1 MFKGLLRHL
10 NILNLLLISI
20 LVLLTR
26 YALYPSPEP
35 KIRVTLSSQQK
46 GIVEDNSKEM
56 DLTSSSPADYM
67 VIAEQNPFHPER
79 KIPVEKKAEQ
89 PLPKPDF
96 VLYGTLITDDLSLA
110 YMEDKKAPVS
120 TPGRGNR
127 QTPLKVGQSLSGFT
141 LKEIEPEK
149 VVMVRGE
156 EIMTVYLNDPKRPK
170 TREIAP
176 SSAAV
181 AAHQQSTIRGKGPS
195 ATPQTTQQTQQP
207 SAPLADTV
215 VKSQAPLPTT
225 DNTKQS
231 KTKGGFGGFLG
242 PSLRR

>member
-10 NILNLLLISI
+10 NILNLLLIAI
-20 LVLLTR
+20 LVLLAR
-26 YALYPSPEP
+26 YALYPSPEQ
-35 KIRVTLSSQQK
+35 KIKVALSSQQK
-46 GIVEDNSKEM
+46 GVVEDSAKEKE
-56 DLTSSSPADYM
+56 LTSSSPADYM

-89 PLPKPDF
+89 PLPKPEF

-127 QTPLKVGQSLSGFT
+127 QTPLRVGQSLSGFT

-156 EIMTVYLNDPKRPK
+156 ETMTVYLNDPDAPK
-170 TREIAP
+170 MREATT
-176 SSAAV
+176 V
-181 AAHQQSTIRGKGPS
+181 AAKTPGTPQAGPKPARQTPEQREAVSTTQPNTTPIVPPTDQRTKPKESLSPEQAQKARDAFLKFFQRGK
-195 ATPQTTQQTQQP
+195 
-207 SAPLADTV
+207 
-215 VKSQAPLPTT
+215 
-225 DNTKQS
+225 
-231 KTKGGFGGFLG
+231 
-242 PSLRR
+242 